1 VSHDPNTPI
10 DPIKGLAVIATVGV
24 LAFIVCGSLDKARVA
39 LMYVGG
45 LVLLTVLSRL
55 LLPAWAQP
63 SLWFF
68 VGAGLPWA
76 WSHLDWNHYIDRL
89 VVQDM
94 NAQAE
99 SSQSSGEAHMEARQ
113 LQAQAVMRDTS
124 PVFEI
129 GTATGAFNERKDGYA
144 PDKGA
149 PLCMSAEDAT
159 MHLSVTGSTGTRKSS
174 LLRSY
179 IAQWVQNRTG
189 GMLVLDEKDLPGEL
203 RGLIGYTLIEEGTT
217 YAPLEGLNPTETT
230 SAIFGVSQAS
240 SKSSSAEYFDVSKK
254 TMWTNGAVLV
264 QALVDLDL
272 KSLAAEGKP
281 ESARRLKWTV
291 ACIRD
296 VIDRGV
302 RMDKSMVAMLDHLV
316 DQAYR
321 RESEGEQHMLN
332 AAIQYWR
339 ETVPGMDAETR
350 SNVYSSL
357 LTNLDPLVSHPGLVS
372 FAHTEKSVG
381 FDLRDINHDGLFGV
395 NLPYHV
401 YGVGGMVISSLAKER
416 YYKLMRE
423 RGSDWAERGEK
434 LTTLIVDEAANMV
447 SDTDVGFL
455 KVARGYG
462 ACCVFAVQ
470 NADAYVKKLGSQ
482 AAAETFMDNFRS
494 AVCMTSTSYTYDVL
508 SHKLGTPRK
517 PVWSGPMTAVNFKR
531 SLKLLAESAL
541 LDPNHPGA
549 SRMRTLLRRGA
560 GIFKEG
566 GTKGYVGNKNY
577 SHDRS
582 SVDAILAL
590 SPIEQVQ
597 WKEAPLLEKHEW
609 DSYLATPGVAVA
621 QVMRGGVRRR
631 DIIHFKSLRAFPPEL
646 LSAKPAPAPSSP
658 PSSDESTSIAP
669 DLSDVN
675 RKRTGRPINELDAEA
690 PVAVE
695 PSIPTPTKAV
705 KL

>member
-1 VSHDPNTPI
+1 LLVS
-10 DPIKGLAVIATVGV
+10 VI
-24 LAFIVCGSLDKARVA
+24 SQ
-39 LMYVGG
+39 
-45 LVLLTVLSRL
+45 RL
-55 LLPAWAQP
+55 LPDWAQP

-68 VGAGLPWA
+68 IGAGLPWA
-76 WSHLDWNHYIDRL
+76 WSHLDWNHHIDRL
-89 VVQDM
+89 VMQDM
-94 NAQAE
+94 KAQAE
-99 SSQSSGEAHMEARQ
+99 SSQSSGEAHIEARQ
-113 LQAQAVMRDTS
+113 LQAEAVMRDTT

-129 GTATGAFNERKDGYA
+129 GTATGAFIERKDGYA
-144 PDKGA
+144 PDRGA
-149 PLCMSAEDAT
+149 PLSMSAADAT

-179 IAQWVQNRTG
+179 IAQWVQNKTG
-189 GMLVLDEKDLPGEL
+189 GMLVLDEKDLPAEL
-203 RGLIGYTLIEEGTT
+203 RGLIGYTLIEEGAT

-264 QALVDLDL
+264 QALVDLEI
-272 KSLAAEGKP
+272 KSLQAEGKP

-321 RESEGEQHMLN
+321 RESQGEQHMLN
-332 AAIQYWR
+332 AAVQYWR
-339 ETVPGMDAETR
+339 ETVPGMDPETR
-350 SNVYSSL
+350 NNVYSSL

-401 YGVGGMVISSLAKER
+401 YGIGGMVISSLAKER

-423 RGSDWAERGEK
+423 RGSDWADRGEK

-508 SHKLGTPRK
+508 SHKLGTTRK
-517 PVWSGPMTAVNFKR
+517 PMWSGPMTAVNFKR

-541 LDPNHPGA
+541 LNPKHPGA
-549 SRMRTLLRRGA
+549 GRMRTLLRRGA
-560 GIFKEG
+560 GVFREG
-566 GTKGYVGNKNY
+566 TDTGYVGNKNY
-577 SHDRS
+577 SHNRA
-582 SVDAILAL
+582 SVDAVLAL
-590 SPIEQVQ
+590 NPIEQVE

-646 LSAKPAPAPSSP
+646 LSAQPAPERNAS

-675 RKRTGRPINELDAEA
+675 RKRTGRPMTELNAET

-695 PSIPTPTKAV
+695 PSLPTKAA